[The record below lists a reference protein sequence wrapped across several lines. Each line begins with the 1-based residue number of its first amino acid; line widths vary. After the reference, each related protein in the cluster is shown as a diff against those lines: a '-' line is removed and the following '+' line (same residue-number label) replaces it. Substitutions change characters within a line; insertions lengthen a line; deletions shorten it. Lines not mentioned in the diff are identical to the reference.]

1 MNGVLP
7 LLGRW
12 NALPRAMRL
21 VASAALAVAF
31 AAAIGASI
39 ARHQARVALF
49 ASPLFPEQRAEVE
62 ESLAAWGVPFAP
74 TGDNVTV
81 DTRRRDDLLL
91 RLSLAGI
98 PHPHLSS
105 TGEALA
111 SIGALTPQ
119 AVIDAQTRAGL
130 AGDIEAGLRGIDGID
145 DARVIVAP
153 AKAAEFADESN
164 HSASASVRL
173 RLHTAARLSRQAVA
187 GIRSFVAAS
196 VPELEPARVTI
207 LDDRGVA
214 LGDDVATIDDA
225 GDLER
230 SLQSALDA
238 AFGEGAAI
246 VRVRAEYETVRK
258 SQKNLSRS
266 FGGEPP
272 VARTRRTESYDANG
286 KRYRQVDE
294 ADDRGEETREA
305 LTLSPAGALKRLS
318 AAVFV
323 NRARALDLAKVREL
337 AGAALGYDARRGDR
351 LAVESVEFK
360 QALVVRPRIRWL
372 LFAAVVSLIPAL
384 LISIALVA
392 AAKLALPPAAA
403 LVTALAERSAVER
416 ASRAAAG
423 FPPARVRSM
432 LEQEPPHAAAAII
445 SALPAAT
452 ATAVLELYPPHERE
466 AIVNRMQ
473 RRHSP
478 LLSNPDELLRRR
490 V

>member
-7 LLGRW
+7 LLRRW
-12 NALPRAMRL
+12 KALPRGVRFTAGSL
-21 VASAALAVAF
+21 LSIVLLIAI
-31 AAAIGASI
+31 AAAIAG
-39 ARHQARVALF
+39 HQARVALF
-49 ASPLFPEQRAEVE
+49 ASPLFAEQRAEVE
-62 ESLAAWGVPFAP
+62 ERLAAWNVPFSP
-74 TGDNVTV
+74 TGDNVIV
-81 DTRRRDDLLL
+81 DSQRRSDLLL
-91 RLSLAGI
+91 RLSLAGV
-98 PHPHLSS
+98 PHAHLSS

-119 AVIDAQTRAGL
+119 AVIEAQTRAGL
-130 AGDIEAGLRGIDGID
+130 AGDIEGGLRGIAGVD
-145 DARVIVAP
+145 DAHVIVAP
-153 AKAAEFADESN
+153 AKPAEFADESD
-164 HSASASVRL
+164 HAAAASVRL
-173 RLHTAARLSRQAVA
+173 RLRSGVRLSRQAVA

-214 LGDDVATIDDA
+214 LGDDPATNDDA
-225 GDLER
+225 ADLEQ

-238 AFGEGAAI
+238 AFAQGTTI
-246 VRVRAEYETVRK
+246 VRVRAEYESARR
-258 SQKNLSRS
+258 SQRNVTRTPASDA
-266 FGGEPP
+266 PI
-272 VARTRRTESYDANG
+272 ARTRRSESYDAKG
-286 KRYRQVDE
+286 KRYRQLAE
-294 ADDRGEETREA
+294 ADDRGEETRES
-305 LTLSPAGALKRLS
+305 LSLVPPGGLKRLS

-323 NRARALDLAKVREL
+323 DRARGLDLAKVREL
-337 AGAALGYDARRGDR
+337 AGAALGYDVRRGDR
-351 LAVESVEFK
+351 LAVEAVAFRHP
-360 QALVVRPRIRWL
+360 AAARARVRWL
-372 LFAAVVSLIPAL
+372 LYGAIVSLLPA
-384 LISIALVA
+384 IVIAAALVA
-392 AAKLALPPAAA
+392 AAKFALPPAAA
-403 LVTALAERSAVER
+403 VVQALVER
-416 ASRAAAG
+416 AAAERAGKTAAG